1 MAESSLREKAARG
14 FLWGGLNNG
23 LVQIIGALFGIV
35 ILRHLAP
42 DDYGKISML
51 MVFPALASILQESGF
66 TAALCNLKEPT
77 HRDYNAVFWFN
88 IGVSALL
95 YGALFFCAP
104 LIARF
109 YNDPSLLPLSRYLFL
124 GFLISSWGTVQ
135 RAYLFIHLMNK
146 ESCIIALTSL
156 VLSNTVGLLMV
167 LAGFSYWGLATQNIL
182 FILIVAVMNWW
193 YSPWRPTLQIDMAPV
208 RKMFGFSSKLLFT
221 NIINTLSSQ
230 AFSFLLGKFYG
241 DYTAGIYGNARKWDD
256 MCANTINGMVT
267 GVALPVLSKV
277 RDERER
283 YRQVFRKMLRFVSFV
298 SFPCM
303 LGMGFVAREFLL
315 VVVGPKWEASAE
327 LLSMFSVYGAI
338 FPLMTLYGQMVIG
351 QGKSQI
357 NMWCTIGL
365 SSLILIGLWALHP
378 FGVHTMVVYFIA
390 LNALWLLVWQFFALR
405 LIRLSFWHAF
415 CDVAP
420 FLLLSLGS
428 MAVAWTATRAIEN
441 IYLLLAGKI
450 AVTALCYV
458 GILWILRARI
468 LRESIDY
475 FLHKRKQ

>member
-124 GFLISSWGTVQ
+124 GFFISSWGTVQ

-182 FILIVAVMNWW
+182 FILIVAVINWW